1 MYKWRSAWLQYV
13 AEQRL
18 LWLVPRSFDVLAC
31 CSIDTSVLQ
40 RAAAALCWGFAA
52 LYWTLHP
59 APGHTHHRRTSA
71 HLSWGLQLAW
81 FLIISYWI
89 WAFNSWKC
97 NGGSFLEPPCSY
109 AHVST
114 YSDSMLTQN
123 NFIAVK
129 FDSVFRF
136 NLYHLHQILKRKL
149 CGVLPN

>member
-13 AEQRL
+13 SEQRL
-18 LWLVPRSFDVLAC
+18 LWLVPRSFDVLALL
-31 CSIDTSVLQ
+31 TPVFY
-40 RAAAALCWGFAA
+40 REPPAALCGGFAA
-52 LYWTLHP
+52 LHWTLHP
-59 APGHTHHRRTSA
+59 APGKSHGRTSA

-114 YSDSMLTQN
+114 YSDSDSMLTQN

>member
-1 MYKWRSAWLQYV
+1 MNPVCEKYWISPNGQSNLFAGEVSGGENYSNLFTTSPATY
-13 AEQRL
+13 L
-18 LWLVPRSFDVLAC
+18 LLLLLRQPISKL
-31 CSIDTSVLQ
+31 DTH
-40 RAAAALCWGFAA
+40 ALSLTPW
-52 LYWTLHP
+52 
-59 APGHTHHRRTSA
+59 
-71 HLSWGLQLAW
+71 LQLAW

-97 NGGSFLEPPCSY
+97 NGGSVLEPPCSY

-114 YSDSMLTQN
+114 YSDSDSMLTQN

>member
-18 LWLVPRSFDVLAC
+18 LWLVPRSFDVLALLTPVFYREQQPPC
-31 CSIDTSVLQ
+31 AGGLLLSTGPCIQPPVIPTTGVP
-40 RAAAALCWGFAA
+40 
-52 LYWTLHP
+52 LHTYY
-59 APGHTHHRRTSA
+59 GGYSLSDSWSSYA
-71 HLSWGLQLAW
+71 HLLEN
-81 FLIISYWI
+81 Y
-89 WAFNSWKC
+89 SWKC